1 MSGFV
6 SLELV
11 DQDCKMLVGEAAVST
26 EGVDLGKEEKPFRC
40 EAKAAGK
47 AECRSSR
54 SGKTSAFTVEQ
65 QDELTLVLRYAGTG
79 DWAAVIRVDKKTGRF
94 QVASSRRM
102 AGKGLT
108 SELCVGKATVK

>member
-40 EAKAAGK
+40 EAKGDGRV
-47 AECRSSR
+47 ECRSSR
-54 SGKTSAFTVEQ
+54 SGKSSAFNVEQ
-65 QDELTLVLRYAGTG
+65 QDDATLVLRHVGTG
-79 DWAAVIRVDKKTGRF
+79 EWAAVIRVDKKTGRF
-94 QVASSRRM
+94 QVASSRPM
-102 AGKGLT
+102 PGKGLT